1 MNNWSFNVGV
11 IASNDTLY
19 GQGLKND
26 NSTLSGY
33 VLAPGSK
40 YKMYNVPFRK
50 MIQPRLGA
58 TWAYNGVDTVYA
70 SVARFNPAATSLPRA
85 AAWDRNYTIRT
96 RLASFDE
103 NGNLLETGSVRSS
116 SGKQFVQNM
125 DPRQINEYLVGT
137 SRQMNSQWSTRLY
150 GRYRHG
156 DHFWE
161 DTNNTARIDYRE
173 NAPSTIPATPYIP
186 DLNDRR
192 KQIGS
197 GSSYVIAQLDGAFT
211 KYYEATVESDWH
223 GNKTFLKGTYTW
235 SHYYGNFDQD
245 GASRSETNDA
255 NIYIGSSFIAD
266 GPGRQLWDN
275 KYGTLHGDRRHIL
288 KLYGAYT
295 LPWSASAGAYA
306 LYQSGQPWEIWNWEK
321 YPNPDNDQD
330 DVIQYAEP
338 SGSRRSPSHYQ
349 LDLNYTQN
357 IPVARLNLQLA
368 GDVFN
373 IFDRQTGYAF
383 QSATH
388 RAGFGQPTS
397 YWQPRRFQLSAR
409 VQF

>member
-1 MNNWSFNVGV
+1 
-11 IASNDTLY
+11 
-19 GQGLKND
+19 
-26 NSTLSGY
+26 
-33 VLAPGSK
+33 
-40 YKMYNVPFRK
+40 
-50 MIQPRLGA
+50 
-58 TWAYNGVDTVYA
+58 
-70 SVARFNPAATSLPRA
+70 
-85 AAWDRNYTIRT
+85 
-96 RLASFDE
+96 
-103 NGNLLETGSVRSS
+103 
-116 SGKQFVQNM
+116 M
-125 DPRQINEYLVGT
+125 DPRQINEYLIGT

-288 KLYGAYT
+288 KMYGAYT